1 MTAVEKRL
9 LDNGYKIPECP
20 VPIASYVPARVEG
33 KYVYLSGQTSWV
45 DGKLLYTGKVGRDLT
60 LEEGYE
66 SAKYAALRCI
76 SELRSVADLDK
87 VTIVKL
93 NGYVNCDPEYTAQP
107 KVILIDAGVG
117 MDNEAIVREIERD
130 GYRVE
135 DIRYIV
141 ITHAHADH
149 AGGVPYFAERSGA
162 EILSTA
168 HEAEV
173 LADRE
178 LMESTMKDYI
188 AVGFYPEKY
197 CFEVIPSAN
206 ALNDGDIL
214 ELGNLKLKILEVPG
228 HTGGCL
234 CIYGEIDGK
243 KTLICG
249 DVVFFNGYINLI
261 SIFDVNLLSYK
272 KSLLRLDEL
281 EIDTLLPGH
290 RQPLMNRGK
299 EAVTKAADAFRL
311 YSVPPSIC

>member
-1 MTAVEKRL
+1 MRLSEHISMVASGNNGLALTHALDCNAYL
-9 LDNGYKIPECP
+9 LD
-20 VPIASYVPARVEG
+20 
-33 KYVYLSGQTSWV
+33 SG
-45 DGKLLYTGKVGRDLT
+45 DGL
-60 LEEGYE
+60 
-66 SAKYAALRCI
+66 
-76 SELRSVADLDK
+76 
-87 VTIVKL
+87 
-93 NGYVNCDPEYTAQP
+93 
-107 KVILIDAGVG
+107 ILIDAGVG

-135 DIRYIV
+135 AIRYIV